1 MMLSNI
7 PTFLLTVG
15 LVPQRSPRGINFENV
30 VCHVC
35 QLALIRF
42 DLNVLN
48 FVSFNPDDVV

>member
-30 VCHVC
+30 FC

-48 FVSFNPDDVV
+48 CVSFNPDYVV